1 MIHNPYI
8 NSSKKCSINREFQV
22 KLTQNAKLEIESAYL
37 WLKNLNPNYA
47 DQWFRDLM
55 NTIATLQDQPKRFAL
70 ARENDDFPEE
80 IRQIIY
86 GKSRNKYRIIFT
98 IREDIVYILYLRHS
112 AQSSITFNPLDLE

>member
-1 MIHNPYI
+1 M
-8 NSSKKCSINREFQV
+8 EFQV
-22 KLTQNAKLEIESAYL
+22 KLTRNAKLEIESAYL

-55 NTIATLQDQPKRFAL
+55 NTIATLQDKPKRFAL

>member
-1 MIHNPYI
+1 M
-8 NSSKKCSINREFQV
+8 EFQV

-37 WLKNLNPNYA
+37 GLKNINPNYA

-55 NTIATLQDQPKRFAL
+55 NTIATLQDKPKRFAL

-86 GKSRNKYRIIFT
+86 GKSRNKYRIIFI

>member
-1 MIHNPYI
+1 M
-8 NSSKKCSINREFQV
+8 EFQV
-22 KLTQNAKLEIESAYL
+22 KLTRNAKLEIESAYL

-55 NTIATLQDQPKRFAL
+55 NTIATLQDKPKRFAL

-80 IRQIIY
+80 IRQIVY
-86 GKSRNKYRIIFT
+86 GKSINKYRIIFT

-112 AQSSITFNPLDLE
+112 AQSLITFNPLDLE

>member
-1 MIHNPYI
+1 M
-8 NSSKKCSINREFQV
+8 EFQV

-37 WLKNLNPNYA
+37 WLKNLNHNYA

-55 NTIATLQDQPKRFAL
+55 NTIATLQYKPKRFAL

-98 IREDIVYILYLRHS
+98 IRENIVYIIYLRHS

>member
-1 MIHNPYI
+1 M
-8 NSSKKCSINREFQV
+8 EFQV
-22 KLTQNAKLEIESAYL
+22 KLTRNAKLEIESAYL
-37 WLKNLNPNYA
+37 WLKNLNPNSA

-55 NTIATLQDQPKRFAL
+55 NTIATLQDKPKRFAL

-80 IRQIIY
+80 IRQIVY

-112 AQSSITFNPLDLE
+112 AQSLITFNPLDLE